1 MPLHTPEAT
10 TQREQLA
17 PLFRPHTFLAGV
29 TTLRNRLV
37 MAPMTTYSSHPN
49 GMITPEEVAF
59 LRRRSKGVG
68 MTITAACHVSYDGH
82 AFEGQ
87 WSCASDEA
95 IPSLKEAADAIRDAG
110 AMAVLQ
116 LHHGGRLCSS
126 ALLGH
131 APLGPSP
138 VRAERPGADE
148 PREMTEAEIERT
160 IAAFGQAA
168 RRAVRAGFDG
178 VEIHGAN
185 GYLLQQFFSPHANRR
200 TDQWGGSVENRAAFP
215 IAVLEEVQEVVRR
228 NAYRPFSIG
237 YRLSPEEVEENGITI
252 EETLHLVEGLV
263 ACRPDWLHVST
274 NDYFAGSLRSR
285 DDTRARTDIIAECVD
300 NRTAIIGVG
309 SVLTPDTAVRILEHG
324 AHLVALGRELIMEPE
339 WVEKVA
345 AGELDELRLCLPAE
359 GGDEALTIP
368 TPMYRRML
376 GRPGWLPVC
385 P

>member
-1 MPLHTPEAT
+1 V
-10 TQREQLA
+10 
-17 PLFRPHTFLAGV
+17 PHTFVAGV

-37 MAPMTTYSSHPN
+37 LAPMTTYSSHAN
-49 GMITPEEVAF
+49 GTITDAELEF

-68 MTITAACHVSYDGH
+68 MAITAACYVSYDGH
-82 AFEGQ
+82 AFDGQ
-87 WSCASDEA
+87 WSCASDEM
-95 IPSLKEAADAIRDAG
+95 IPSLKQAADAIRESG
-110 AMAVLQ
+110 AVAVLQ
-116 LHHGGRLCSS
+116 LHHGGRLCTS
-126 ALLGH
+126 AILGH
-131 APLGPSP
+131 QPRGPSA

-148 PREMTEAEIERT
+148 PREMTESEIERT

-200 TDQWGGSVENRAAFP
+200 ADQWGGSVENRAAFP
-215 IAVLEEVQEVVRR
+215 IAVLEEVQEIVRR

-237 YRLSPEEVEENGITI
+237 YRLSPEETEPEGITMAD
-252 EETLHLVEGLV
+252 TLHLVEGLV

-274 NDYFAGSLRSR
+274 NDFFAGSLRDR
-285 DDTRARTDIIAECVD
+285 ADAQARTAIIAECVD
-300 NRTAIIGVG
+300 NRTAVIGVG
-309 SVLTPDTAVRILEHG
+309 SVLMPETAVRILDSG
-324 AHLVALGRELIMEPE
+324 AHLVALARELVIEPE

-345 AGELDELRLCLPAE
+345 AGDLAAIRTCLPSDGADTE
-359 GGDEALTIP
+359 LGIP
-368 TPMYRRML
+368 TPMYRKML